1 MGYDTKIQ
9 PPSGT
14 SFNGTIGYT
23 IDKDGVP
30 MIVYPGAVK
39 YSNDWVYSVYGVVD
53 TTTSF
58 PYNPAGATLHFVN
71 IDGYPWDS
79 NRGWSAGN
87 YYSMQQA
94 QGFKLYWGD
103 IMYVEINTP
112 YWRCTDRLTGNT
124 ETGEYNGMRMVAY
137 RSVAGEPN
145 ETEGL
150 LATDQN
156 PQPISTFTVNPFEFF
171 DVERIARSV
180 QVTVPAGHYVDLIY
194 TNLDGDRVATT
205 VDSST
210 TLTNVWSGDSIEVYR
225 ETVAGYHTILTVN
238 GTDNVDT
245 DVTIARGTQQATLTV
260 SYTKRTY
267 AINITT
273 ESHCT
278 AYTNKTGSYTSG
290 NPSGYEYG
298 YGDKVY
304 GYVRFNPNQFVKPS
318 GADWTYV
325 GAISGDQVWQV
336 GTYIVADTY
345 TFDATPDY
353 HAHTIAFS
361 GTNASWSL
369 NGDQAAWSYDT
380 LTVDETNNTVTC
392 TSPTGATR
400 WTNTATKADNTYKYT
415 YGDPDINISTQTIL
429 SDDVIVT
436 ATSTATIN
444 SYDVTVSVNS
454 AYGTHH
460 VGLSTSSTD
469 PGTMLNQGSLTRT
482 YDADTIVYAFVEVHE
497 EYDPDSSW
505 TEVSNGIYRVGSYT
519 VKRDYNFGEQHAIR
533 KTFTFTFS
541 NPTYAAWTTTVG
553 DSGNTKTVYYGDGLT
568 VNTSTNVVTC
578 YDYHGGSASTHS
590 DTVRWQMKLP
600 THSPTGA
607 DADQWSYSKPVL
619 NSSDISGITDIAWYT
634 GPSRTIRATDGRT
647 ERNYNVTFTNG
658 NYGAWN
664 STTTISAPYSATINI
679 SGQNIIINGTTRTY
693 TLDNDPTGQ
702 YSYTNIISR
711 SSETVGTGASVSSSD
726 TQTENS
732 YTLKISNPSSGYGSW
747 SPNTLS
753 TSLPYSTAV
762 AITEGGR
769 KVTVNGTVYTF
780 TPKEDGAQYG
790 YTTNYNYT
798 QPTIVG
804 TGKTIQPTVTRYT
817 QQYKVTITAGTGI
830 ESVFLSTSPTATS
843 GDPSGTK
850 YNYDTI
856 VYGYAKVLTGYNI
869 SGQTG
874 VVSQSYKIAKSA
886 QDFGTVN
893 ATLNSYTI
901 SFTNPA
907 YGAWDSDSK
916 VAYHGDSLIVS
927 NQKVT
932 CYINGT
938 VGNIRWTNTVGAQA
952 QEDQWDYTTPSI
964 NEASISTVT
973 GVATFSATNSR
984 NERSYTVSFSNGT
997 YGSWNSTDSVTATYS
1012 TSIVIDG
1019 DAVVI
1024 GGTRRTYT
1032 RNSDTN
1038 QWDYS
1043 GSITRSNTIVG
1054 TGATVS
1060 SSDSRTEK
1068 KYYLYIYNP
1077 TSGYGSWDSTDALY
1091 LPYSTSVGI
1100 ESGGSVVKVNGNTYT
1115 FSPQAASAQYG
1126 YTTTYSHTGTFTL
1139 GTGATIRPT
1148 VTQYTRSY
1156 PVYIA
1161 AGTGISS
1168 AFLSTSATAS
1178 SGDASGTYYN
1188 YGTLVYGYVNIIT
1201 GYNVSGFTGLLR
1213 YSYVVVDSDESF
1225 GTINATLNSYT
1236 ISFTNP
1242 SYGSWDHSTRTAYH
1256 GDSLSVSGRT
1266 VTCYINGTVGNVR
1279 WTNSVGAN
1287 SQTDQWDYTTP
1298 TINESSVSS
1307 VSGPVTFSASNSRNE
1322 RYYNVTFTNGSYGT
1336 WSSTA
1341 TISAPYSAS
1350 ISISGNQVTINGTT
1364 RTYNRY
1370 STTDQWSYGG
1380 TITRSST
1387 TVGTGAS
1394 VSSSDT
1400 RSENY
1405 YEVTFS
1411 NGSYGSWNST
1421 SAISAPYSASIT
1433 VSGNQVTVNGT
1444 TRTYTRNSNTD
1455 QYTYSNTISRSAT
1468 TVGTGATVISVD
1480 SRSENYYNV
1489 TFSNGSY
1496 GSWNSTATISAPY
1509 SASISVSGNTV
1520 TINGT
1525 TRTYTRYSNTDQY
1538 TYSNSISRSATTVG
1552 TGGWVSSSDSRS
1564 ERYYMLYISNPTNG
1578 LGSWNTTAELSLP
1591 YSTTVTVENSGA
1603 TIKVNGNTYTF
1614 TPPSTSAQYT
1624 YSTSYNYTSSF
1635 TLTTGKTVRPTVTQ
1649 YTRSYPVTITGGTG
1663 ISSVFLSTSD
1673 SATSGNASGTEYS
1686 YGTRVYGYIV
1696 ITTGY
1701 NRSGATGTQ
1710 RVDSVV
1716 VDGNK
1721 DFGSYSADLNSYTI
1735 SFTNLGGSSW
1745 DSTSKTAYYGD
1756 SLVVSGQYVYCY
1768 INGTAGNTRWFNQ
1781 ASAQSG
1787 YNTPSISGGN
1797 VSFVSSNKEYYA
1809 SATVMKKPVYFS
1821 AGTGISTMFTSS
1833 TLSTSTGSSSGTE
1846 YNVNSTV
1853 YLQFGMISGYKPPSG
1868 AAYNSYN
1875 GYYYLSATVGTSGYN
1890 FGTVSGM
1897 PKLSKPSCTYDYDAA
1912 ADIKVTNSNSVTVNV
1927 YVDGASQG
1935 TIGANTYRWIAV
1947 SDFDEYYDI
1956 YFTADGYSDSDTVSA
1971 TPGPGP
1977 VVTFYNNS
1985 GRTVSVGG
1993 TSLSN
1998 GSSMVYSSTGTV
2010 SITCSDSQSTSKYV
2024 SSSDAGKTFTITR
2037 TTGSTVVGTLTKSR
2051 TATTASGS
2059 YTCPSYATTGAPTNS
2074 NWGWTSDDPV
2084 EVTITG
2090 NGGPGGYYYVKA
2102 KLTGMRNIVQSADI
2116 LFYNIY
2122 KLTIS

>member
-14 SFNGTIGYT
+14 TFNGTIEYT
-23 IDKDGVP
+23 ITKDGVP

-103 IMYVEINTP
+103 VMYVEINTP

-290 NPSGYEYG
+290 NPSGYEYE

-304 GYVRFNPNQFVKPS
+304 GYVRFNPNRFVKPS
-318 GADWTYV
+318 SASWTYV
-325 GAISGDQVWQV
+325 GTISGDQVWQV
-336 GTYIVADTY
+336 GTYVVADTY
-345 TFDATPDY
+345 TFNAVPDY

-369 NGDQAAWSYDT
+369 SGDQNAWSYDT

-400 WTNTATKADNTYKYT
+400 WTNTAIKADNTYKYT
-415 YGDPDINISTQTIL
+415 YGEPDINISTQTIL
-429 SDDVIVT
+429 NDDVIVT

-444 SYDVTVSVNS
+444 PYDVTLSVNS

-469 PGTMLNQGSLTRT
+469 PGTMLNQASLTRT
-482 YDADTIVYAFVEVHE
+482 YDADTTVYAFVEIHE
-497 EYDPDSSW
+497 EYDKDPSW

-578 YDYHGGSASTHS
+578 YDYHGGSASAHS

-600 THSPTGA
+600 TYSPTGA
-607 DADQWSYSKPVL
+607 DADQWSYSKPTL
-619 NSSDISGITDIAWYT
+619 NSSDISGITDVAWYT

-658 NYGAWN
+658 NYGTWN
-664 STTTISAPYSATINI
+664 STATMSAPYSAKISVNGQSVTIMGI
-679 SGQNIIINGTTRTY
+679 TRTY
-693 TLDNDPTGQ
+693 TLNSDSTGK
-702 YSYTNIISR
+702 YSYTNTISK
-711 SSETVGTGASVSSSD
+711 SSTTVGTGASVSSTD
-726 TQTENS
+726 TRTENS

-747 SPNTLS
+747 SPSTLS
-753 TSLPYSTAV
+753 VSLPYSTAV
-762 AITEGGR
+762 GITNGGR
-769 KVTVNGTVYTF
+769 KVTVNGTEYTF

-804 TGKTIQPTVTRYT
+804 TGITIQPTVTRYT

-850 YNYDTI
+850 YDYDTI

-886 QDFGTVN
+886 QDFGT
-893 ATLNSYTI
+893 
-901 SFTNPA
+901 
-907 YGAWDSDSK
+907 
-916 VAYHGDSLIVS
+916 
-927 NQKVT
+927 
-932 CYINGT
+932 
-938 VGNIRWTNTVGAQA
+938 
-952 QEDQWDYTTPSI
+952 
-964 NEASISTVT
+964 
-973 GVATFSATNSR
+973 
-984 NERSYTVSFSNGT
+984 
-997 YGSWNSTDSVTATYS
+997 
-1012 TSIVIDG
+1012 
-1019 DAVVI
+1019 
-1024 GGTRRTYT
+1024 
-1032 RNSDTN
+1032 
-1038 QWDYS
+1038 
-1043 GSITRSNTIVG
+1043 
-1054 TGATVS
+1054 
-1060 SSDSRTEK
+1060 
-1068 KYYLYIYNP
+1068 
-1077 TSGYGSWDSTDALY
+1077 
-1091 LPYSTSVGI
+1091 
-1100 ESGGSVVKVNGNTYT
+1100 
-1115 FSPQAASAQYG
+1115 
-1126 YTTTYSHTGTFTL
+1126 
-1139 GTGATIRPT
+1139 
-1148 VTQYTRSY
+1148 
-1156 PVYIA
+1156 
-1161 AGTGISS
+1161 
-1168 AFLSTSATAS
+1168 
-1178 SGDASGTYYN
+1178 
-1188 YGTLVYGYVNIIT
+1188 
-1201 GYNVSGFTGLLR
+1201 
-1213 YSYVVVDSDESF
+1213 
-1225 GTINATLNSYT
+1225 INATLNGYT
-1236 ISFTNP
+1236 ISFSNP
-1242 SYGSWDHSTRTAYH
+1242 AYGSWDHGTRTAYY
-1256 GDSLSVSGRT
+1256 GDSLSVSGQK

-1287 SQTDQWDYTTP
+1287 TRDDQWEYTTP
-1298 TINESSVSS
+1298 SINESSVSS
-1307 VSGPVTFSASNSRNE
+1307 VTGPVTFSATNNRSE
-1322 RYYNVTFTNGSYGT
+1322 RYYNVTLSNGAYGS
-1336 WSSTA
+1336 WSSTS
-1341 TISAPYSAS
+1341 TISAPYSAA
-1350 ISISGNQVTINGTT
+1350 ISISGDTITINGVI
-1364 RTYNRY
+1364 RTYYREEDTY
-1370 STTDQWSYGG
+1370 QWNYDGYIS
-1380 TITRSST
+1380 RSST

-1394 VSSSDT
+1394 VT
-1400 RSENY
+1400 
-1405 YEVTFS
+1405 
-1411 NGSYGSWNST
+1411 
-1421 SAISAPYSASIT
+1421 
-1433 VSGNQVTVNGT
+1433 
-1444 TRTYTRNSNTD
+1444 
-1455 QYTYSNTISRSAT
+1455 
-1468 TVGTGATVISVD
+1468 SVD
-1480 SRSENYYNV
+1480 SRSEFNYVLNIYNP
-1489 TFSNGSY
+1489 SNGY
-1496 GSWNSTATISAPY
+1496 GSWNQE
-1509 SASISVSGNTV
+1509 ASLT
-1520 TINGT
+1520 
-1525 TRTYTRYSNTDQY
+1525 
-1538 TYSNSISRSATTVG
+1538 
-1552 TGGWVSSSDSRS
+1552 
-1564 ERYYMLYISNPTNG
+1564 
-1578 LGSWNTTAELSLP
+1578 LP
-1591 YSTTVTVENSGA
+1591 YSTYVTVEDSGA
-1603 TIKVNGNTYTF
+1603 TIKVNGSTYTF
-1614 TPPSTSAQYT
+1614 TPKAASDQYGYTTT
-1624 YSTSYNYTSSF
+1624 YSHTSSF
-1635 TLTTGKTVRPTVTQ
+1635 TLGTGITVKPTVTQ
-1649 YTRSYPVTITGGTG
+1649 YTRSYPVTISGGTG

-1673 SATSGNASGTEYS
+1673 SASSGSASGTEYS
-1686 YGTRVYGYIV
+1686 YGTRVYGYVV

-1710 RVDSVV
+1710 RIDSVV
-1716 VDGNK
+1716 VTGSYN
-1721 DFGSYSADLNSYTI
+1721 FGTYSADLNSYTI
-1735 SFTNLGGSSW
+1735 SFSNLGGSSW
-1745 DSTSKTAYYGD
+1745 GSASKTAYYGD

-1768 INGTAGNTRWFNQ
+1768 INGTTGNTRWSNK
-1781 ASAQSG
+1781 ASAQTG
-1787 YNTPSISGGN
+1787 YNTPSISGGD
-1797 VSFVSSNKEYYA
+1797 VSFVSDTKSYYA
-1809 SATVMKKPVYFS
+1809 SASAIKSAVYFT
-1821 AGTGISTMFTSS
+1821 AGTGVSNLFTAATLYTSS
-1833 TLSTSTGSSSGTE
+1833 GSSSGDTFS
-1846 YNVNSTV
+1846 YGSTV
-1853 YLQFGMISGYKPPSG
+1853 YLQFTVASGYDAPSG
-1868 AAYNSYN
+1868 ASYNSYN
-1875 GYYYLSATVGTSGYN
+1875 GYYYFSHTMDGTSYN
-1890 FGTVSGM
+1890 FGTINA
-1897 PKLSKPSCTYDYDAA
+1897 TAA
-1912 ADIKVTNSNSVTVNV
+1912 GVI
-1927 YVDGASQG
+1927 
-1935 TIGANTYRWIAV
+1935 
-1947 SDFDEYYDI
+1947 
-1956 YFTADGYSDSDTVSA
+1956 
-1971 TPGPGP
+1971 
-1977 VVTFYNNS
+1977 FYNNS

-1998 GSSMVYSSTGTV
+1998 GSSMVYSSTGVV

-2024 SSSDAGKTFTITR
+2024 SSSDVGKTFTITR

-2051 TATTASGS
+2051 TATTASKS
-2059 YTCPSYATTGAPTNS
+2059 YACPSYATTGAPTSS
-2074 NWGWTSDDPV
+2074 NWGWTSSDDV
-2084 EVTITG
+2084 SVDITG
-2090 NGGPGGYYYVKA
+2090 NGGSGGYYYITA
-2102 KLTGMRNIVQSADI
+2102 KLWGMRNIVQSADI
-2116 LFYNIY
+2116 IFYNVY
-2122 KLTIS
+2122 KLSVS